1 MTNTI
6 ARHDLQTEHYDAV
19 DLMKYL
25 CALMVVVIH
34 CKPFL
39 PYSAFWNVMTAEGVC
54 RISVPFFF
62 AVSGVF
68 LNKKLCRYQCEG
80 DHGARMKLCAAYSL
94 KNAKLYLSWSVVYI
108 VLHAITNRTVEWT
121 FAAEQCR
128 MLIFD
133 ASHYHFWY
141 LLALI
146 YAAPW
151 VSKLFL
157 LKRKSL
163 IGIITAGRMVQSIR
177 FVYRWIPGGDTIPWT
192 TRYWDALMNTAF
204 CAVPMLCLGALCWQD
219 HKKATTRQWFLRT
232 GISFTVTMGELVLL
246 YVFSPQKTHFE
257 FLLTMPFLTYSLVCW
272 LLNVRFAFSDRFVPH
287 YLREGSIWIYCVHPL
302 WISLFGFFDDSTG
315 LRRFAVVTVLV
326 LLSSFIYVTLKFK
339 KRRNE

>member
-1 MTNTI
+1 MAQHET
-6 ARHDLQTEHYDAV
+6 QTERYDAV

-54 RISVPFFF
+54 RIAVPFFF
-62 AVSGVF
+62 AVSGAF
-68 LNKKLCRYQCEG
+68 LYRKLSRYPENADHLARVKLCVS
-80 DHGARMKLCAAYSL
+80 YSL
-94 KNAKLYLSWSVVYI
+94 KNTKLYLSWSAVYI
-108 VLHAITNRTVEWT
+108 VLHVITNRPAGWA

-128 MLIFD
+128 LLIFD

-151 VSKLFL
+151 ASKLFF
-157 LKRKSL
+157 LKRKS
-163 IGIITAGRMVQSIR
+163 IMGIAAAGWMMQSVRI
-177 FVYRWIPGGDTIPWT
+177 VYRWIPGGDIIPWT
-192 TRYWDALMNTAF
+192 TGYWDALMNTAF

-219 HKKATTRQWFLRT
+219 HRKATARKWFLRT
-232 GISFTVTMGELVLL
+232 GISFALTMGELVLL

-272 LLNVRFAFSDRFVPH
+272 LLNVRFSFDNRAVPR
-287 YLREGSIWIYCVHPL
+287 YLREASIWIYCVHPL
-302 WISLFGFFDDSTG
+302 IISLFGFFHSSTG
-315 LRRFAVVTVLV
+315 LRRFAVVTACV
-326 LLSSFIYVTLKFK
+326 LLSSFMHVSLKFK
-339 KRRNE
+339 KRKK